1 METTTGARDMVGL
14 DKSRTSFSSQVFHS
28 LGTQRKITLCLSPT
42 FGVVQLGKVA
52 HESQPGKYQLSLWGF
67 TLGMG
72 LLHGVCDGFGASKF
86 FRALAE
92 LACTVEK
99 VSLLGMFQCALGK
112 QFESLETFWSK
123 CT

>member
-1 METTTGARDMVGL
+1 M
-14 DKSRTSFSSQVFHS
+14 
-28 LGTQRKITLCLSPT
+28 ITLIILMIPLWFSR
-42 FGVVQLGKVA
+42 
-52 HESQPGKYQLSLWGF
+52 YQLSLWGF

-99 VSLLGMFQCALGK
+99 VSHQ
-112 QFESLETFWSK
+112 
-123 CT
+123 